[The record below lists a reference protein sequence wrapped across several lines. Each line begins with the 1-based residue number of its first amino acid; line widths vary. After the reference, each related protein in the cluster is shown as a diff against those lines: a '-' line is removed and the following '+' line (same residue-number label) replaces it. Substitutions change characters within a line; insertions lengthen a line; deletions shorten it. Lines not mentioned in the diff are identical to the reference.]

1 MHHHALLRTA
11 VRAAARRRPLV
22 RAYTRGPWSSLDDEI
37 DEQLAGLSTS
47 TLWAALGGSGRSP
60 PRDEVLARMG
70 IRMPSRAPLPTEQ
83 PLEGL
88 EAFAERMEGRG
99 EEAPAPPPTPTTASP
114 SPGASAYVYVPLDG
128 VDTAALVHT
137 ARAAGLLA
145 AKSAD
150 RFAPTHVSRALTGID
165 VDVEVCRAGDGREC
179 VRVCAR
185 AAPPPAHV
193 EAMAACMGACLA
205 VASMVGRGAGAMH
218 MELV

>member
-22 RAYTRGPWSSLDDEI
+22 RAYTRGPWTSLDDEI

-47 TLWAALGGSGRSP
+47 TLWAALGGSGHSP

-70 IRMPSRAPLPTEQ
+70 IRMPVRAPLPTEQ

-88 EAFAERMEGRG
+88 EEVAERLERKPA
-99 EEAPAPPPTPTTASP
+99 EEPAQAPPAAAAPPP
-114 SPGASAYVYVPLDG
+114 SPGASARIYVPLDG
-128 VDTAALVHT
+128 IDTAALVHT

-150 RFAPTHVSRALTGID
+150 KLAPTHVARTLTAID
-165 VDVEVCRAGDGREC
+165 VDVEVCRAEGREC
-179 VRVCAR
+179 VRVHAR
-185 AAPPPAHV
+185 VSPPAPV

-205 VASMVGRGAGAMH
+205 ITSMVGRSARAMH